1 MTGYVRTRNTGKY
14 SKLALPVASRE
25 LRHDVMPRWVQSRV
39 IMSAKIRF
47 KELALSR
54 EERDSWPQ
62 RRAKRYIDAQ

>member
-54 EERDSWPQ
+54 EKRETAGHKE
-62 RRAKRYIDAQ
+62 AKRYIDAQ